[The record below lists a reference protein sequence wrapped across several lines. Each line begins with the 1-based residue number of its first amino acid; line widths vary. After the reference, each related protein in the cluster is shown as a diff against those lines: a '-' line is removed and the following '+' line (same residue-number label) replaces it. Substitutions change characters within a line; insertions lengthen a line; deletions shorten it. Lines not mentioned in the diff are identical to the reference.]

1 MGSGITPPAPEI
13 GWPPPSNMSEKLE
26 IARDRGKDSAAN
38 LSLVE

>member
-1 MGSGITPPAPEI
+1 VSNFA